1 MLSANRTWG
10 GCGCSVG
17 DGDFMLESRWLILA
31 VLFIARFALG
41 YQFQSAGSVAP
52 FLKQD
57 LGIDYA
63 EVGLLIGAFML
74 PGVAISIPS
83 GFLTQRFGDKNV
95 VAAGMVLMIIGGV
108 LTGAGQAYAV
118 LLVGRLLSGAGGAV
132 LVVVML
138 KMIIDWFAE
147 RELFFGMAVFI
158 IGWPIGIAAA
168 QATQSRWAESH
179 PWQSVFFATAALV
192 AVALLLML
200 LFYRLPP
207 GARPSTDAARRRLT
221 PREIRMTCLTGAIW
235 MLLNAAYLA
244 VLSFAPSK
252 LIEGGMS
259 IPAADTVV
267 SVMSWVFIVA
277 LPLGGYLANELKA
290 PEAVM
295 VGGLTASILL
305 GAYLPFSPMP
315 LLSFAAFG
323 FSLALAAPVVAA
335 LPAQVLAP
343 EVRGP
348 GFGIYYLWYFGGMP
362 VLIAL
367 AGLLRDNTGSATASL
382 EFSVAMLVVC
392 LPLLAAFRF
401 AQARRAG

>member
-1 MLSANRTWG
+1 
-10 GCGCSVG
+10 
-17 DGDFMLESRWLILA
+17 MLESRWLILA

-52 FLKQD
+52 FLIKD

-63 EVGLLIGAFML
+63 QVGLLIGAFML
-74 PGVAISIPS
+74 PGVAISVPS
-83 GFLTQRFGDKNV
+83 GFLARRFGDKNIV
-95 VAAGMVLMIIGGV
+95 VAGMVLMIVGGV

-118 LLVGRLLSGAGGAV
+118 LLIGRLLSGAGAAV

-147 RELFFGMAVFI
+147 RELHFGMAVFI

-168 QATQSRWAESH
+168 QATQSRWAELN
-179 PWQSVFFATAALV
+179 PWREVFFATAALV

-207 GARPSTDAARRRLT
+207 GARAVTEDARRRLT
-221 PREIRMTCLTGAIW
+221 RWEIGMTCLTGAIW

-252 LIEGGMS
+252 LIERGMS
-259 IPAADTVV
+259 FSGADTVV

-277 LPLGGYLANELKA
+277 LPLGGYLANRFKA
-290 PEAVM
+290 ADAVM
-295 VGGLTASILL
+295 WGGLIAGLLL
-305 GAYLPFSPMP
+305 GVYLLFSPTP
-315 LLSFAAFG
+315 LSFALFG
-323 FSLALAAPVVAA
+323 FALALAAPVVAA
-335 LPAQVLAP
+335 LPARVLAP
-343 EVRGP
+343 NVRGP

-362 VLIAL
+362 VLIAA
-367 AGLLRDNTGSATASL
+367 AGLLQDRTGSATASL
-382 EFSVAMLVVC
+382 EFAVVLLVAC
-392 LPLLAAFRF
+392 LPLLALFRF
-401 AQARRAG
+401 AQARPRIAR